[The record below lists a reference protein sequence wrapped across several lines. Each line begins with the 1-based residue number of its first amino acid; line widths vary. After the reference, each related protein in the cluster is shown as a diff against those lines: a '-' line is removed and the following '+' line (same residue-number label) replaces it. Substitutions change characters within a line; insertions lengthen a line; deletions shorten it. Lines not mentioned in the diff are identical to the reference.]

1 MTTDTDA
8 YREELM
14 RLGFDVR
21 AIEEAV
27 RARDAGLFAVEPP
40 SDLAERIMAA
50 CRHLFPAIPPV
61 EEGGSVRAAQVSSG
75 ISLEPD
81 EGS

>member
-40 SDLAERIMAA
+40 SDLTERIMAV
-50 CRHLFPAIPPV
+50 CRHLFPATPHG
-61 EEGGSVRAAQVSSG
+61 EEGGAMPAAPVSTG
-75 ISLEPD
+75 ISPKPD
-81 EGS
+81 E